1 MGNSSF
7 KSTYRFG
14 GTVFILTVLAFSLI
28 FGFIF
33 KGCSSDNVIN
43 VNLSEDKIKLHDTVV
58 VEKPIEKIV
67 RDTVRIPVYPKP
79 VVSPKTNIAPKS
91 DTLSK

>member
-1 MGNSSF
+1 MKSSNF
-7 KSTYRFG
+7 KSAYRFG
-14 GTVFILTVLAFSLI
+14 GTVFILTVLIFSLI

-43 VNLSEDKIKLHDTVV
+43 VNLNDAKEKTKDTIV
-58 VEKPIEKIV
+58 VEKKIEKIV
-67 RDTVRIPVYPKP
+67 RDTVRIPFFPKP
-79 VVSPKTNIAPKS
+79 SFRPKV